1 MNELKIVLNKEQI
14 QALSLKDSGING
26 RERAKGEAIEE
37 ICRQVLLLQGA
48 DEVYSYEELDEQI
61 NVGDLKVIK
70 DNKIIQVECKSSH
83 SYNWVN
89 KLAMDLYYFDKYNN
103 DIEYIQTTTGTN
115 LGWIF
120 YSQSDWIMCYNSDSN
135 RIHVIKNY
143 HEVKKNI
150 LKKVDIYLNKLPNT
164 VIKSKYSNWIYRNN
178 KNIIDGGLEGSVKED
193 TNKIALIVNLMLS
206 KRTIERL
213 GGQLLSI
220 DIKLIED
227 NKKALNATNI

>member
-1 MNELKIVLNKEQI
+1 MKIEVQLSKEQI
-14 QALSLKDSGING
+14 QALSLKGFGISG
-26 RERAKGEAIEE
+26 RDRAKGEAIEE

-48 DEVYSYEELDEQI
+48 TEVYSYEELDKQVNI
-61 NVGDLKVIK
+61 GDLKVIK
-70 DNKIIQVECKSSH
+70 DNKIIHIECKSSH

-120 YSQSDWIMCYNSDSN
+120 YSQSDWIMCYNSDSS
-135 RIHVIKNY
+135 RLHIIKNY
-143 HEVKKNI
+143 QEVKKNI
-150 LKKVDIYLNKLPNT
+150 LEKVDTYLNKLPNT

>member
-1 MNELKIVLNKEQI
+1 M
-14 QALSLKDSGING
+14 
-26 RERAKGEAIEE
+26 
-37 ICRQVLLLQGA
+37 
-48 DEVYSYEELDEQI
+48 
-61 NVGDLKVIK
+61 
-70 DNKIIQVECKSSH
+70 
-83 SYNWVN
+83 
-89 KLAMDLYYFDKYNN
+89 KL
-103 DIEYIQTTTGTN
+103 
-115 LGWIF
+115 
-120 YSQSDWIMCYNSDSN
+120 
-135 RIHVIKNY
+135 
-143 HEVKKNI
+143 KKNI

>member
-1 MNELKIVLNKEQI
+1 MKIEVQLSKEQI
-14 QALSLKDSGING
+14 QALSLKGFGI
-26 RERAKGEAIEE
+26 RDRAKGEAIEE

-48 DEVYSYEELDEQI
+48 TEVYSYEELDKQVNI
-61 NVGDLKVIK
+61 GDLKVIK
-70 DNKIIQVECKSSH
+70 DNKIIHIECKSSH

-103 DIEYIQTTTGTN
+103 DKPYIQTTTGTN

-120 YSQSDWIMCYNSDSN
+120 YSQSNWIMCYNSDSS
-135 RIHVIKNY
+135 RLHVIKNY
-143 HEVKKNI
+143 QEVKKNI
-150 LKKVDIYLNKLPNT
+150 LEKVDTYLNKLPNT

-178 KNIIDGGLEGSVKED
+178 NNPIGGGLEGSVKED

-206 KRTIERL
+206 KRTIEKL
-213 GGQLLSI
+213 GGQLLSV

-227 NKKALNATNI
+227 NKKALNVGSI